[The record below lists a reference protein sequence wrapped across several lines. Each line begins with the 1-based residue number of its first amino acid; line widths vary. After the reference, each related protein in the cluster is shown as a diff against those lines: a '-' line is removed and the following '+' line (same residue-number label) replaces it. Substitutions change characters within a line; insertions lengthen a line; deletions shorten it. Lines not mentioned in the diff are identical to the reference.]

1 MKNFNAQMKIQQMI
15 EWALPKTIYEKKA
28 QMKIQQMTFMILAV
42 FLLFVFVGLFFINWQ
57 FKDVKKSYE
66 ELTKDEAISSLGVI
80 SNMPELNCDST
91 RRLCIDE
98 DKLLIMSSD
107 FGKDYESFWSVS
119 SIKVY
124 KIYPAFD
131 AIVRCPAKNCNY
143 FEVFNNEQKD
153 SREFSTYVDLCKKLS
168 ENDFIYERCEIAKL
182 AVGMKINEE

>member
-1 MKNFNAQMKIQQMI
+1 MKSG
-15 EWALPKTIYEKKA
+15 

-57 FKDVKKSYE
+57 FKDVKKSFE
-66 ELTKDEAISSLGVI
+66 ELSKEEAISSLEVI
-80 SNMPELNCDST
+80 SDMAELNCDQS

-98 DKLLIMSSD
+98 DKLMIMASD
-107 FGKDYESFWSVS
+107 FGKAYETFWPVS

-131 AIVRCPAKNCNY
+131 KVTRCPALNCNY
-143 FEVFNNEQKD
+143 FEVFDNKQKD
-153 SREFSTYVDLCKKLS
+153 SREFSSFVNLCKKLS

-182 AVGMKINEE
+182 VVGMKINE